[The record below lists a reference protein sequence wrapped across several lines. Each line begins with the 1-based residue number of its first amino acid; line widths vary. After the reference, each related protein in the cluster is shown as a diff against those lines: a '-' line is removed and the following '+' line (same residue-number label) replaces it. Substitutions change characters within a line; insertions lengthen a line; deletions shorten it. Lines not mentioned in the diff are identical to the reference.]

1 MKAILVETNKI
12 TLPESILKKIKG
24 KKINIISTKE
34 GVLLKPVEDSIRSAK
49 GLLKGSRFSTSK
61 YIQFKQEEKKL
72 EGWKIP
78 MY

>member
-34 GVLLKPVEDSIRSAK
+34 GVLLKPVEDTIRSAK

-61 YIQFKQEEKKL
+61 YFQFKQEEKKL
-72 EGWKIP
+72 EG
-78 MY
+78 